1 MAWLKAPLLGLT
13 PLLAL
18 SGVVVG
24 YPNMLGELRDREIN
38 ADELASSYDYVIVGG
53 GQSGLVIANRL
64 SEDPS
69 SKLHPISELP
79 PVRPCLIAYR
89 YLQNL
94 CW

>member
-18 SGVVVG
+18 SGVVNA
-24 YPNMLGELRDREIN
+24 YPSTLLALRDREVN
-38 ADELASSYDYVIVGG
+38 AEQLQASYDYVIVGG

-69 SKLHPISELP
+69 SKHS
-79 PVRPCLIAYR
+79 
-89 YLQNL
+89 
-94 CW
+94 

>member
-18 SGVVVG
+18 SGVVNA
-24 YPNMLGELRDREIN
+24 YPSTLGALRDREVN
-38 ADELASSYDYVIVGG
+38 VEQLDASYDYVIVGG

-69 SKLHPISELP
+69 SKP
-79 PVRPCLIAYR
+79 R
-89 YLQNL
+89 
-94 CW
+94 